1 MRQIYCLL
9 LTAVTFLGVTVTVT
23 AVNFFVNAEG
33 YACILGNYNGF
44 LAKLS
49 IAIFKKTGVAVY
61 CIDYSARFESG
72 LFFYQN

>member
-33 YACILGNYNGF
+33 YDISILDIVFLQISTFVEDF
-44 LAKLS
+44 LA
-49 IAIFKKTGVAVY
+49 VVY
-61 CIDYSARFESG
+61 ELRGSFIHG
-72 LFFYQN
+72 LQ